1 MSQSHAG
8 RTGWPTP
15 WMVALAA
22 LGLFWFAYGMY
33 LIWVRNV
40 DETFFFRP
48 YLLFVLAGL
57 NVMAGYGL
65 VRGGLIGRV
74 VAALVALAGAT
85 PVILWALIIA
95 VMAVTDPHGT
105 SLSLTSDSVVGY
117 PTWIFIA
124 LVLAIVG
131 GYGLVLVRAI
141 RGR

>member
-1 MSQSHAG
+1 
-8 RTGWPTP
+8 
-15 WMVALAA
+15 MVALAA